1 MMGSFLMFFH
11 FSLPTTGQGSP
22 PPHFTK
28 EETEAQRGDTVTVIC
43 LVVEQGFK
51 ATMSAQ
57 VSLGII
63 FRSSGKE

>member
-11 FSLPTTGQGSP
+11 FSLPTRGQGS

-51 ATMSAQ
+51 VTMSAQ